1 MKTKVIFI
9 YEKFGKITSEIR
21 ELTAENINTVVK
33 SYLLAPSMEMR
44 IISKRPIY
52 IGKKVKVSRI
62 TKSGKYCKIYGQ
74 HGLYNICEYK
84 DIVLYI

>member
-9 YEKFGKITSEIR
+9 YEKFGKITSAIR

-44 IISKRPIY
+44 SISKRPIY

-84 DIVLYI
+84 DVVLYI